1 MASQDDFLTT
11 QKNGVQGINAL
22 VQYFRIV
29 AGPSTISPTI
39 PASSQELIT
48 TGTGRIHSV
57 SIPEFSGAN
66 QVFIYDAA
74 SVATIDPA
82 NLIWSS
88 LEATAANF
96 VNYSDVSLFYSRG
109 IVIETDADMTACVG
123 YTPIS

>member
-11 QKNGVQGINAL
+11 QKNGVQGINAIAQYL
-22 VQYFRIV
+22 RVQ
-29 AGPSTISPTI
+29 AGPANISKTGQ
-39 PASSQELIT
+39 ASSTELIV

-66 QVFIYDAA
+66 QVFVYDSATTAGIAA
-74 SVATIDPA
+74 T

-109 IVIETDADMTACVG
+109 IVIVTDANMTACVG